1 MWLDD
6 DEMPELVTVT
16 VHTHMHIHTRICTH
30 THTRTHTHTT
40 HHTQDTEEEL
50 DEMPALVEVHSTH
63 WLQPMDTFRYPTML
77 LHDNWG
83 YLHRREVERTLMLAL
98 GIKGLPTLCVCYL
111 V

>member
-6 DEMPELVTVT
+6 DEMPELVTQ
-16 VHTHMHIHTRICTH
+16 H
-30 THTRTHTHTT
+30 
-40 HHTQDTEEEL
+40 TEEEL

-63 WLQPMDTFRYPTML
+63 WMQPMDTFRYPTKLLHDNWGYLHQL

-98 GIKGLPTLCVCYL
+98 GIKGLVKLCVCYL

>member
-16 VHTHMHIHTRICTH
+16 VHTHMHIHTRIC

-63 WLQPMDTFRYPTML
+63 WLQPMDTFRYY
-77 LHDNWG
+77 NWG

-98 GIKGLPTLCVCYL
+98 GIKELVTLCVCYL